1 MGGQHMDTFVITIAR
16 ELGSGGS
23 RIGRMLSQRLGY
35 SFYDR
40 EILQMAADESGI
52 DAGVFTRSDEQM
64 TRFNLFRAVRMAND
78 GKFVP
83 SPPDQEDR
91 VSDENLF
98 RYQARV
104 IRQIAQD
111 ENCVIVGR
119 CADYILRG
127 HRNMISVFIHA
138 PMELRIQRICR
149 LRNLEE
155 DAARALIKKTD
166 KSRSNYYGFYADSDW
181 GAAETYDMS
190 LNSGKLGIERS
201 IEILHGAAQYFV
213 HTK

>member
-1 MGGQHMDTFVITIAR
+1 MDTFVITIAR

-78 GKFVP
+78 GQFVP

-104 IRQIAQD
+104 IRQIAKD

-127 HRNMISVFIHA
+127 QPNVFNVFVHA
-138 PMELRIQRICR
+138 PLDHRIASIMEAQGVDEVEAERRIRRTDRRRAEYYRFFTGLDWQDAKHYDLCLNTGKVPFETGVQMIEACMKLR
-149 LRNLEE
+149 
-155 DAARALIKKTD
+155 
-166 KSRSNYYGFYADSDW
+166 
-181 GAAETYDMS
+181 
-190 LNSGKLGIERS
+190 
-201 IEILHGAAQYFV
+201 FV
-213 HTK
+213 L